1 MLKKALLGS
10 AMLLA
15 ATLGH
20 AQDANAPIPPASSL
34 SPFVGLGLTFGGD
47 QIGKDIQYSNGN
59 SSKLHAGGLVDLRV
73 GAEYRVSGSPLSF
86 QLSAGYHVDTSLA
99 ADNGSA
105 SFKRFP
111 IELLA
116 HWAINDSWRIGGG
129 VRKALSAEA
138 KSSGLGTGYVAN
150 EKFNSST
157 GVVLEVET
165 FALSPKVGIKI
176 RGVSEKYK
184 SQDVPGREL
193 DGSNIGVI
201 GVYYFR

>member
-1 MLKKALLGS
+1 MRLG
-10 AMLLA
+10 
-15 ATLGH
+15 
-20 AQDANAPIPPASSL
+20 
-34 SPFVGLGLTFGGD
+34 
-47 QIGKDIQYSNGN
+47 
-59 SSKLHAGGLVDLRV
+59 
-73 GAEYRVSGSPLSF
+73 
-86 QLSAGYHVDTSLA
+86 

-116 HWAINDSWRIGGG
+116 HWAINDAWRVGGG

-138 KSSGLGTGYVAN
+138 KSSGLGAGYVAN

-176 RGVSEKYK
+176 RGV
-184 SQDVPGREL
+184 
-193 DGSNIGVI
+193 I
-201 GVYYFR
+201 GVYDFR